1 MNPIHAIQTSLPMK
15 KQRLKKTLFV
25 ALLMLL
31 TGAIASPAMAAAEAD
46 GAGGGWG
53 IGLAILGLGIA
64 AAGGALGQ
72 GRAAGEAVSGMAR
85 NPGASGRIQT
95 ALLLG
100 LAFMESLVIF
110 TWVMVFMQF

>member
-1 MNPIHAIQTSLPMK
+1 MK
-15 KQRLKKTLFV
+15 KTAFMILF
-25 ALLMLL
+25 ALLLA
-31 TGAIASPAMAAAEAD
+31 GATTPVLAAAEESGGD
-46 GAGGGWG
+46 GGWG
-53 IGLAILGLGIA
+53 LGLAILGLGIA

-72 GRAAGEAVSGMAR
+72 GRASGEALSGMAR

-110 TWVMVFMQF
+110 TWVMVYLQFG